1 MHAMSGGLSSLG
13 DAAAATEPAPGGGGV
28 LTGIARTLQARGKR
42 MAGEKQQQ
50 FQNEQEVDK
59 NKALVAEANARMVH
73 EQTLT
78 HQLGQ
83 ESIASSVAAGN
94 KNVDFLKKQSHPG
107 TELVSNV
114 TADDMKSGKHNP
126 DGSITINGVAVNPT
140 TDTPYPTGQKVIGTD
155 KDGNPQYATTYTWM
169 KLPSDVTL
177 TEDHKSKLS
186 EWDRYAPRSDGGKWQ
201 VGQNLT
207 GAQWNVQEQAVEEGR
222 AGEAARKRILE
233 DNEIEDTKRADT
245 LETIHARPEIV
256 SALAANSNDP
266 MAALR
271 ALQQTGRFPNAERD
285 MSSYMGEKEWGEVRA
300 AYDKKANSTSD
311 DLDEI
316 SKKLP
321 TAHGEEAASMAA
333 DLQSRLS
340 DKTNIPS
347 PQNKAKIQTMLT
359 RANAQTKASVDFA
372 ASKKQQETKAEQDA
386 NEGDMSGIKDMV
398 LSYDYDPNNLFS
410 RFKDQKQ
417 KRDFIAEIRKTDPTW
432 SEANYKA
439 RYATNQDFRPEGKGG
454 VAKQSLNTF
463 AGHIGDANNLIST
476 LGNTKSPLLNTP
488 LNKIK
493 EDVLGKPEFIAYRT
507 AIAAAAD
514 NYIDFLLNQ
523 KAKHQSDDDLAARLQ
538 STSTSPAGAQAMMRQ
553 MANTVAIRGRALNKG
568 YRDQMGGKDIPN
580 FLDPDT
586 EQVLQ
591 TFGINPKS
599 ITAQGTSGLI
609 PNGVKQGTVPG
620 GARPIMKG
628 GQTVGY
634 LDQNGKRVNF

>member
-1 MHAMSGGLSSLG
+1 
-13 DAAAATEPAPGGGGV
+13 
-28 LTGIARTLQARGKR
+28 
-42 MAGEKQQQ
+42 
-50 FQNEQEVDK
+50 
-59 NKALVAEANARMVH
+59 
-73 EQTLT
+73 
-78 HQLGQ
+78 
-83 ESIASSVAAGN
+83 
-94 KNVDFLKKQSHPG
+94 
-107 TELVSNV
+107 
-114 TADDMKSGKHNP
+114 
-126 DGSITINGVAVNPT
+126 
-140 TDTPYPTGQKVIGTD
+140 
-155 KDGNPQYATTYTWM
+155 
-169 KLPSDVTL
+169 
-177 TEDHKSKLS
+177 
-186 EWDRYAPRSDGGKWQ
+186 
-201 VGQNLT
+201 
-207 GAQWNVQEQAVEEGR
+207 
-222 AGEAARKRILE
+222 
-233 DNEIEDTKRADT
+233 
-245 LETIHARPEIV
+245 
-256 SALAANSNDP
+256 
-266 MAALR
+266 
-271 ALQQTGRFPNAERD
+271 
-285 MSSYMGEKEWGEVRA
+285 MGEKEWGEVRA